1 MFEFTGSKSI
11 FNKAEIEKVIIEGD
25 SVTIAFREGYE
36 ENGQF
41 IGVGS
46 DHVMVP
52 SSEVNTFL
60 AAYTQNGVAAAEAI
74 VAEARLPAIEEE

>member
-1 MFEFTGSKSI
+1 MFDFTGSKSI

-46 DHVMVP
+46 DHVMTTVDVFKP
-52 SSEVNTFL
+52 EYDAL
-60 AAYTQNGVAAAEAI
+60 GLIPAAEKIVAAT
-74 VAEARLPAIEEE
+74 RLPATEEE